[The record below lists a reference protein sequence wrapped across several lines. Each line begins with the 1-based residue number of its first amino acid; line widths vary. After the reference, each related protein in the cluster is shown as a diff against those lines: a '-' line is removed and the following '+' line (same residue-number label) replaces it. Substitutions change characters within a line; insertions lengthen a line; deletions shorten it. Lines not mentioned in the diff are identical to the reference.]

1 MENNER
7 KNNSLTELMEASMS
21 KIRDMVDSNTI
32 IGEPIQTPDG
42 VTLIPVSR
50 LSFGFGCGG
59 GDYGKQAP
67 KFGGASTAGVK
78 VEYSRQLKGNFYWGV
93 DFSAR
98 WHLGSLMSYDWSG
111 HGSDPYRNTVAQ
123 DIYKLDAMAYYRLP
137 VVKSRLF
144 LRFGAGV
151 GAGYHRILKHVDN
164 DLDKD
169 RVLPFFNVECAWIL
183 RVTKGFELK
192 FSPTILF
199 VPSEFSVSPVELGAP
214 TDVTPWLTDAGF
226 SLTCGWRF

>member
-1 MENNER
+1 MKRKIGTVLLTVCVTAAAYAQSSPSATDRTRNAKTAARIERHRLASKENN
-7 KNNSLTELMEASMS
+7 LF
-21 KIRDMVDSNTI
+21 
-32 IGEPIQTPDG
+32 
-42 VTLIPVSR
+42 VT
-50 LSFGFGCGG
+50 
-59 GDYGKQAP
+59 
-67 KFGGASTAGVK
+67 GASGITAHNQVTVGVK

>member
-1 MENNER
+1 MPKARRRQQIGRGMQKTAARIERHRLASKENN
-7 KNNSLTELMEASMS
+7 LF
-21 KIRDMVDSNTI
+21 
-32 IGEPIQTPDG
+32 
-42 VTLIPVSR
+42 VT
-50 LSFGFGCGG
+50 
-59 GDYGKQAP
+59 
-67 KFGGASTAGVK
+67 GASGITAHNQVTVGVK

-192 FSPTILF
+192 FFADDPVCAFGILGVARRTRCADRCDALAYGCRVF
-199 VPSEFSVSPVELGAP
+199 A
-214 TDVTPWLTDAGF
+214 DVRLAV
-226 SLTCGWRF
+226 LMY

>member
-1 MENNER
+1 MRHRSSICPKPAVGNRSDAECKTAARIERHRLASKENN
-7 KNNSLTELMEASMS
+7 LF
-21 KIRDMVDSNTI
+21 
-32 IGEPIQTPDG
+32 
-42 VTLIPVSR
+42 VT
-50 LSFGFGCGG
+50 
-59 GDYGKQAP
+59 
-67 KFGGASTAGVK
+67 GASGITAHNQVTVGVK

>member
-1 MENNER
+1 M
-7 KNNSLTELMEASMS
+7 T
-21 KIRDMVDSNTI
+21 
-32 IGEPIQTPDG
+32 
-42 VTLIPVSR
+42 
-50 LSFGFGCGG
+50 
-59 GDYGKQAP
+59 
-67 KFGGASTAGVK
+67 GASGITAHNQVTVGVK

-144 LRFGAGV
+144 LRFGDGV

>member
-1 MENNER
+1 M
-7 KNNSLTELMEASMS
+7 T
-21 KIRDMVDSNTI
+21 
-32 IGEPIQTPDG
+32 
-42 VTLIPVSR
+42 
-50 LSFGFGCGG
+50 
-59 GDYGKQAP
+59 
-67 KFGGASTAGVK
+67 GASGITAHNQVTVGVK

-164 DLDKD
+164 DLDKY

>member
-1 MENNER
+1 MRHRSSICPKPAVGNRSDAECKNRARIERHRLASKENN
-7 KNNSLTELMEASMS
+7 LF
-21 KIRDMVDSNTI
+21 
-32 IGEPIQTPDG
+32 
-42 VTLIPVSR
+42 VT
-50 LSFGFGCGG
+50 
-59 GDYGKQAP
+59 
-67 KFGGASTAGVK
+67 GASGITAHNQVTVGVK

>member
-1 MENNER
+1 MKRKIGTVLLTVCVTAAAYAQSPPSATDRTRNAKTAARIERHRLASKENN
-7 KNNSLTELMEASMS
+7 LF
-21 KIRDMVDSNTI
+21 
-32 IGEPIQTPDG
+32 
-42 VTLIPVSR
+42 VT
-50 LSFGFGCGG
+50 
-59 GDYGKQAP
+59 
-67 KFGGASTAGVK
+67 GASGITAHNQVTVGVK

-93 DFSAR
+93 
-98 WHLGSLMSYDWSG
+98 
-111 HGSDPYRNTVAQ
+111 